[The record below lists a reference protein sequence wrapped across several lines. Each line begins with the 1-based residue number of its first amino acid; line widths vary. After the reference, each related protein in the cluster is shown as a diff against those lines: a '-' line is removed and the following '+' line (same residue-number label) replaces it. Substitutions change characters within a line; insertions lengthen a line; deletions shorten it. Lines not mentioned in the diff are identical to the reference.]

1 MSFKRLIIICALPSV
16 LVGCAEFYGSQ
27 PPAPIYG
34 EQPEQAE
41 QQPVPK
47 QPQAGKKKSKSRKS
61 KDVVTI
67 QPLNDSGTGD
77 IKTEALPSP
86 ERSLAEPVPLTA
98 PVPLETAPGEQPR
111 SADTAPMEYA
121 PSPQAAT
128 TPIPTVP
135 PSPPA
140 AAEIQTRP
148 APEPALAPAPTLTP
162 FEPLETTGPLSP
174 AVGALVTAS
183 NQNTQSGDLDSAASA
198 IERAIRI
205 EPRNASLFYKLALLR
220 LKQSKPRLAED
231 LAKKSAL
238 LASTDST
245 LKKHCW
251 LLVAHAREL
260 QQDFAGAKQ
269 ARDKA
274 DSF

>member
-27 PPAPIYG
+27 PPAPVYG

-47 QPQAGKKKSKSRKS
+47 PSQAGKKKSKTRKS
-61 KDVVTI
+61 KDVVTT

-77 IKTEALPSP
+77 IKTEALPTP

-98 PVPLETAPGEQPR
+98 PVPLDTAPAAEQPK

-121 PSPQAAT
+121 PLPQAVA
-128 TPIPTVP
+128 PIPTVP
-135 PSPPA
+135 PPA
-140 AAEIQTRP
+140 SAAEIQARP
-148 APEPALAPAPTLTP
+148 TPEPAPAPMLTP

-205 EPRNASLFYKLALLR
+205 EPRNATLFYKLALLR

-274 DSF
+274 NSL